1 MKTILKA
8 GDLTFLALHEEPQM
22 ALYTCSGVS
31 AARPVAGSSGE
42 LPEDPEE
49 DAFFQLAEKVREKVE
64 EPPRYVVYILN
75 DDYTTFDFVVHV
87 LVNIFRK
94 SIEEAIRITNDVH
107 RRGKGAC
114 GMYTKQIAETKVML
128 VEEASSSAGFPLR
141 AVMEEA

>member
-1 MKTILKA
+1 MKTILKPD
-8 GDLTFLALHEEPQM
+8 DLRLKPLARNAAVTDIPF
-22 ALYTCSGVS
+22 
-31 AARPVAGSSGE
+31 AARKAERHHAGPSGYE
-42 LPEDPEE
+42 PEDEG
-49 DAFFQLAEKVREKVE
+49 FFELSEKIQDKVE

-107 RRGKGAC
+107 HRGKGAC

-128 VEEASSSAGFPLR
+128 VEEASSNAGYPLR